1 MTSRQPDI
9 AIIEDNTDLREELIF
24 FLQSRGYSA
33 WGVNS
38 AESFWKKLHRSPADI
53 VLVDLGLP
61 GEDGFSV
68 VEYLSQ
74 MGGLGRIIITAR
86 GQQQDRIRG
95 LNLGA
100 DLYLV
105 KPVNFSE
112 LVSALE
118 ALWKRMQQDSAGA
131 DTTPRAQDKAEHWGL
146 LDTEHCLVTPEGS
159 RLPLSPQEYALL
171 NVLGRTSSEIFSKE
185 ALLDLMFQ
193 HEEDSDPHRIDV
205 ILSRLRK
212 KARQLNIDLPIR
224 SIFGKG
230 LVFVGKIKKNPS
242 Y

>member
-1 MTSRQPDI
+1 MTSREPTI
-9 AIIEDNTDLREELIF
+9 AIIEDSSDLREELIF
-24 FLQSRGYSA
+24 FLQHRGYNV
-33 WGVNS
+33 WGADC

-68 VEYLSQ
+68 VEYLAD
-74 MGGLGRIIITAR
+74 LGNFGMIIVTAR
-86 GQQQDRIRG
+86 GQQSDKLRG

-105 KPVNFSE
+105 KPINFSE
-112 LVSALE
+112 LATTLQTLWQRMQHEQVSAGVTHQREHDGTEWRLI
-118 ALWKRMQQDSAGA
+118 AGHQCLA
-131 DTTPRAQDKAEHWGL
+131 TPNDTTVQL
-146 LDTEHCLVTPEGS
+146 T
-159 RLPLSPQEYALL
+159 PQEYKLL
-171 NVLGRTSSEIFSKE
+171 SILGRSPSEIFTKE

-193 HEEDSDPHRIDV
+193 YEETPELHRIDV

-212 KARQLNIDLPIR
+212 KAKQHNISLPIR

-230 LVFVGKIKKNPS
+230 LVFVGQIQE
-242 Y
+242 